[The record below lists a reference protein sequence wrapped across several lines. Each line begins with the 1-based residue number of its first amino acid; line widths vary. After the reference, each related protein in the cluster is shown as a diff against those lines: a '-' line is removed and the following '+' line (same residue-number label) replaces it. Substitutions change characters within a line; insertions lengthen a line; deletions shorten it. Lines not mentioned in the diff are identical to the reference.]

1 VTVANHYEAADE
13 MADKFRLAVEALP
26 EPWPVEWPNLASFT
40 KPGTGAT
47 WARWTLIHADGG
59 QNTLAGVQG
68 RKRFGKSGAVMVEVF
83 TPLGGGLKVAYDAA
97 QVALN
102 AYEGKRTPSDVWFRN
117 VRITNEGQG
126 RGGESAWWSTTV
138 VADFTYDNIN

>member
-1 VTVANHYEAADE
+1 MITDHHVAADE
-13 MADKFRLAVEALP
+13 MADLFRVPWAALGR
-26 EPWPVEWPNLASFT
+26 VCQWPNLALDA
-40 KPGTGAT
+40 KPAETAT

-68 RKRFGKSGAVMVEVF
+68 RSRHGKSGAVMVEIF
-83 TPLGGGLKVAYDAA
+83 TPLGKGVKLAYDAA
-97 QVALN
+97 QVAIN

-117 VRITNEGQG
+117 VRISDEGQG

-138 VADFTYDNIN
+138 VADFTYDNLN

>member
-1 VTVANHYEAADE
+1 MITDHYQAADE
-13 MADKFRLAVEALP
+13 MVDLFRVPWVALGR
-26 EPWPVEWPNLASFT
+26 VVQWPNQALDA
-40 KPGTGAT
+40 KPSETAT

-59 QNTLAGVQG
+59 QNTLAGAVG
-68 RKRFGKSGAVMVEVF
+68 RSRFGKSGAVMVEIF
-83 TPLGGGLKVAYDAA
+83 TPLGTGTKVAYDAA

-102 AYEGKRTPSDVWFRN
+102 AYEGKRTSSDVWFRN

-138 VADFTYDNIN
+138 VADFNYDNIN